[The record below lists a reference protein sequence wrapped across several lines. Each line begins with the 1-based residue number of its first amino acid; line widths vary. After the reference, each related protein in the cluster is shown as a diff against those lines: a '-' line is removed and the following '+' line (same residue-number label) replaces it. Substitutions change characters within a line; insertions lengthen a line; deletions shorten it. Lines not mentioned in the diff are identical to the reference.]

1 MDLKTFRSQY
11 PQYNSVPDQQLVDGL
26 HGKFYSQLP
35 KDEFYN
41 RIGFAPPAP
50 EAPAVTQEVPTPE
63 AVQPEAVQPEAVQ
76 EAPAVQATQQ
86 APTAEQ
92 PAPGMFDRVLNFLN
106 QPVPVSDA
114 DKLIAGS
121 LKKGFKQL
129 GEIPAQ
135 IQYAELS
142 GLQNAREAQYGK
154 NLENAPPEV
163 KARHQETAK
172 ELQRLQEEAALAGVE
187 RKAIETEYGVNP
199 LAKKL
204 EKISST
210 PEYQEGSFWDKTKQY
225 GGALLDN
232 AKDIPGYIGTLGLES
247 LPASSAT
254 IATALLTRGLTKS
267 NTLAAAS
274 AGGTSGFIEFGNNYA
289 DMREK
294 GMSHEEAWE
303 KAAVKSGV
311 IGFFD
316 AVSFGSAGK
325 AANEIM
331 KKVEQ
336 GAALAAAKQ
345 TIKGST
351 IQGAYGAAGEGGGSA
366 VIGEELDP
374 IKMGAEFAGEF
385 FLSPLEGAG
394 AYAGYKQAAQQAKTA
409 EQPKTDRDA
418 FSSAA
423 AKYQSMM
430 AEAQKFPEGSV
441 ESQEATQRAFDFF
454 ETEVSPLLEARIP
467 VETPEVPPL
476 QGDITTSTAPGIEVS
491 YARERTEPTF
501 ITDPETGEILN
512 VDPETGEV
520 LPVGDLNVDR
530 TRTGVDAGRTEPSIS
545 MPVEGAATTQGVTP
559 SDTSGLVA
567 PVGGNGRADAGK
579 GAERTALDESLT
591 PTPTEPAPAATY
603 AELPAEDKAP
613 VLQEAQ
619 QMWQAGEANLPIA
632 KAWNSL
638 PSWKR
643 DMFAAQVY
651 ENYDEITT
659 NPEAFRAAMDKVVEA
674 KKPAEA
680 KAEVTT
686 PATTTAEVFD
696 AAYFKKEFTRLKNKV
711 SAAEK
716 VERRAEMGPDKTA
729 AEQKLAKANQELDAF
744 RAKQDPLLKA
754 AVDKTIA
761 ESEEREA
768 KRATAATT
776 PAAPVEKKET
786 VPTMQEMQD
795 AGFTSYEIEN
805 LKKDYWPE
813 RYRQIKEGYKYIA
826 GEFKQVTQ
834 ADVDMIKQRNQ
845 RNQVLKTE
853 AKEKMDKA
861 FAEDPNA
868 GVSNIL
874 GSDWNSSNWSTQ
886 TPEQYQKAAYA
897 ALDRKY
903 GFLDSGV
910 AILESRLAAANKANG
925 VKETPTAPKRG
936 RPAKPKVEGEQKT
949 PKPRGRKKIELTPE
963 EQAFKDAERGVSQAE
978 ANKGSRDVDK
988 LIKFLSSEFDPANPK
1003 SPEFTKV
1010 VTQGLDPVRREYIYK
1025 LHEFATKNAY
1035 RTKPAS
1041 GGKAR
1046 DFLANSDKITQKER
1060 ADLQTRLN
1068 FEKTRPPKPSA
1079 ARRKTEGKPI
1089 QAFYRFNN
1097 ATQAIEY
1104 VMRTGTPFERTLAA
1118 RLKPFVSDVSLVI
1131 ADTQENT
1138 PNSVKDDL
1146 TDAAGVYVSRQ
1157 YGDKIYRMIVLR
1169 GENFDDPDNHG
1180 LSNVIFLH
1188 EALHAATEAKIYEA
1202 QELTDLGMPVPDQ
1215 LKELI
1220 DELLEIRVA
1229 ALTRYEQL
1237 KASGAPISPN
1247 LRHKFEKLNIA
1258 FDPKEF
1264 VAYGM
1269 TDPEIQQFLM
1279 DTPGRISKD
1288 QAREYFKNLF
1298 NRFVNSLRR
1307 AFNIGPKDQSAFQDL
1322 MLVTEGLLQEQEI
1335 EPAYSVNTELYTKK
1349 QTAVDNLR
1357 KKLSSSFSATQNNA
1371 STGKLMVE
1379 TRNVDDALR
1388 LLRATYAAMDVG
1400 KMRLVLPTLTTDDI
1414 TRWAGNR
1421 IKNLRKVNEA
1431 VDAMAGMR
1439 TKMIRDLAEK
1449 IPAWVMFNKKH
1460 EEGGKLLGDVMHAST
1475 LKNVD
1480 PTLHANVADALLN
1493 DPLIKKNTALLK
1505 SSQVTQAEART
1516 LKRQQTQR
1524 TNEITEVYKIWNK
1537 LAKYGNREGHRIY
1550 AMAKKSY
1557 ADTFELHEKLLQQKI
1572 DASKLPDDQKQK
1584 LLSSITKM
1592 FQDAKRLGV
1601 YFPLMRYGNFWFSV
1615 GKGPSGEFYM
1625 FESAIARNNFEDL
1638 RIAELQAAGDTR
1650 SKKQMKEDRDIDT
1663 GDQLDGQR
1671 ESVVESSKMLKDVFG
1686 LLESGNISDIDAVKD
1701 QIYQMYLMTLPDRD
1715 IRKKFTHR
1723 QGKTGFSADVIRNFV
1738 TSQHTAANQ
1747 LARLAHAEDVRN
1759 GIDQAYAEL
1768 AGNPDKLKLSTFVD
1782 EIALRANAEVTPRV
1796 VEGIDWNK
1804 YASIGNQI
1812 VFFYMLTS
1820 PKSALVQMTQLPIVV
1835 LPVQTAKYGASV
1847 VKVVA
1852 RYSNIFRMLG
1862 LTKKDS
1868 DGNVI
1873 TKWGQPS
1880 INDSMYIRNIKD
1892 PEYKA
1897 ALTEAWNTA
1906 NDRDIFMSTY
1916 AADMSARSRSPTEK
1930 YQGATSRAFRNAGNF
1945 ISGAFHHMERMTRE
1959 ITYMST
1965 FELEYA
1971 KARKEGLSSKE
1982 ATERGIK
1989 AGIDMT
1995 YESLFNYTEYN
2006 KPRVMKHPIGRI
2018 SFQFMTYPLQMTSFL
2033 VRNFYSMLPYLN
2045 KQDKR
2050 EAAIKFFGVIGMTT
2064 MFAGVVGLPGY
2075 SMIMGLAEGI
2085 REMLRDED
2093 DEDYDEDDDGNPL
2106 GKRSLDLWFREWFLP
2121 TYFGEESSLAAALNL
2136 TPAQAELLTR
2146 SVKLGPIPTLTD
2158 INIGSS
2164 VSLDGLWFRN
2174 DNPEK
2179 TSKGA
2184 FEQMAYDYAFGPL
2197 GSMASQLASAFD
2209 EWNNGQFNRAI
2220 ETSLPAFARGAA
2232 TAVRLGTEG
2241 AKSRKGEE
2249 VMNAEFYTTGKL
2261 LAQALGAGSTEV
2273 ADIQKAN
2280 FMAKK
2285 MVLKIET
2292 ERQNILTNLDVAM
2305 QRFDNNPTDATEK
2318 MVEKIYERIEKYNAK
2333 NGMLAITGETI
2344 ANSMAA
2350 REKTRTGSFQGLSV
2364 TKSQAPFV
2372 YPLVEKGRSQGYK

>member
-1 MDLKTFRSQY
+1 MQNPFEQFVKPAEGDNPFAQFVK
-11 PQYNSVPDQQLVDGL
+11 PQETNPFAQFVNPQEEPAA
-26 HGKFYSQLP
+26 LP
-35 KDEFYN
+35 TPEPAAPVAA
-41 RIGFAPPAP
+41 REEPVAEQAPPA
-50 EAPAVTQEVPTPE
+50 EPAQT
-63 AVQPEAVQPEAVQ
+63 
-76 EAPAVQATQQ
+76 
-86 APTAEQ
+86 
-92 PAPGMFDRVLNFLN
+92 PAPGVFDRVVNFLN
-106 QPVPVSDA
+106 QPVPVSGA

-129 GEIPAQ
+129 AQVPAATV
-135 IQYAELS
+135 YAELS
-142 GLQNAREAQYGK
+142 GLQAAREAQYGK
-154 NLENAPPEV
+154 DLENAPPKV
-163 KARHQETAK
+163 KAQYAEAAK

-204 EKISST
+204 GEISST
-210 PEYQEGSFWDKTKQY
+210 PEYQQGSFWDKTKQY
-225 GGALLDN
+225 GSALLDN

-247 LPASSAT
+247 LPASTAT
-254 IATALLTRGLTKS
+254 IATALLTRGLTRS

-336 GAALAAAKQ
+336 GAALAATKQ
-345 TIKGST
+345 TVKGST

-366 VIGEELDP
+366 VIGEDLDP
-374 IKMGAEFAGEF
+374 VKMGAEFAGEL

-418 FSSAA
+418 FDSAA
-423 AKYQSMM
+423 AEYQSMM

-441 ESQEATQRAFDFF
+441 ENQEATQRAFDFF
-454 ETEVSPLLEARIP
+454 ETNVSPLLDARIP
-467 VETPEVPPL
+467 VETPEVTPIAP
-476 QGDITTSTAPGIEVS
+476 QEEIVTSTAPGIEVS

-501 ITDPETGEILN
+501 T

-545 MPVEGAATTQGVTP
+545 MPVERAATAEGVTP
-559 SDTSGLVA
+559 SDTSGLA
-567 PVGGNGRADAGK
+567 NTVGDTRGADVGER
-579 GAERTALDESLT
+579 AERTALEEI
-591 PTPTEPAPAATY
+591 PTLTEPAPAATY
-603 AELPAEDKAP
+603 AELPVEDKAP

-619 QMWQAGEANLPIA
+619 QMWQAGEANLPMA

-651 ENYDEITT
+651 ENYDVITT
-659 NPEAFRAAMDKVVEA
+659 NPEAFRAAIDKVVEA

-680 KAEVTT
+680 KAEVKTATPATTT
-686 PATTTAEVFD
+686 PATTTPLDKALISYRDDPDVGALLLADEIAGESHIRGEMRNIASVYLTQGKDAGRKKLSAEVTDPENGFG
-696 AAYFKKEFTRLKNKV
+696 L
-711 SAAEK
+711 
-716 VERRAEMGPDKTA
+716 MG
-729 AEQKLAKANQELDAF
+729 LDNAQ
-744 RAKQDPLLKA
+744 AQDYINE
-754 AVDKTIA
+754 VDKFL
-761 ESEEREA
+761 SE
-768 KRATAATT
+768 KTDIFKPATT
-776 PAAPVEKKET
+776 PAAKKEAAAQRNVARQEAKKVEAVAST
-786 VPTMQEMQD
+786 TTPALQDIPQNILDLHKKYERMTAMANGRIPAEPNAKGVSPRPQDLKREETMSFRRLFSAVENLTGDRSGEPNAPTMQMLARLSESSR
-795 AGFTSYEIEN
+795 AEN
-805 LKKDYWPE
+805 E
-813 RYRQIKEGYKYIA
+813 R
-826 GEFKQVTQ
+826 
-834 ADVDMIKQRNQ
+834 
-845 RNQVLKTE
+845 
-853 AKEKMDKA
+853 
-861 FAEDPNA
+861 AE
-868 GVSNIL
+868 
-874 GSDWNSSNWSTQ
+874 
-886 TPEQYQKAAYA
+886 
-897 ALDRKY
+897 
-903 GFLDSGV
+903 
-910 AILESRLAAANKANG
+910 AAAPA
-925 VKETPTAPKRG
+925 PTAPKRG
-936 RPAKPKVEGEQKT
+936 RPAKPVVEGAEPKT
-949 PKPRGRKKIELTPE
+949 PKPRGRKKIQLTPE
-963 EQAFKDAERGVSQAE
+963 EQALKDAERGVNQAE
-978 ANKGSRDVDK
+978 AIKAARDVDK
-988 LIKFLSSEFDPANPK
+988 LIKFLSSEFDPANTK
-1003 SPEFTKV
+1003 SPDFTKV
-1010 VTQGLDPVRREYIYK
+1010 ATQGLDSVRREYIYK
-1025 LHEFATKNAY
+1025 LNEFATKNAY

-1046 DFLANSDKITQKER
+1046 DFLASSDKITQKER

-1079 ARRKTEGKPI
+1079 ARSKSSGKVNP
-1089 QAFYRFNN
+1089 ALYEFET
-1097 ATQAIEY
+1097 ATQAINHII
-1104 VMRTGTPFERTLAA
+1104 TNGTPFERLLAA
-1118 RLKPFVSDVSLVI
+1118 RLKPFVTDVNLSI
-1131 ADTQENT
+1131 ATTKEDTPEKIALLIEN
-1138 PNSVKDDL
+1138 PKKNIS
-1146 TDAAGVYVSRQ
+1146 ASGVYSSARF
-1157 YGDKIYRMIVLR
+1157 GDKIHRMIVLR
-1169 GENFDDPDNHG
+1169 GENFGSDPSLQGVN
-1180 LSNVIFLH
+1180 NTIFLH
-1188 EALHAATEAKIYEA
+1188 EALHAATEAKIYQW
-1202 QELTDLGMPVPDQ
+1202 QELTNAGKPVPPGLQ
-1215 LKELI
+1215 QAISGLFSTM
-1220 DELLEIRVA
+1220 A
-1229 ALTRYEQL
+1229 AAQIAYEDLQ
-1237 KASGAPISPN
+1237 ASGKPIPPN
-1247 LRHKFEKLNIA
+1247 LRHKMEELDVANDIT
-1258 FDPKEF
+1258 EF
-1264 VAYGM
+1264 VTYGL
-1269 TDPEIQQFLM
+1269 TDADMQNFLLA
-1279 DTPGRISKD
+1279 TPGSVRKD
-1288 QAREYFKNLF
+1288 QAAGFFKNLF
-1298 NRFVNSLRR
+1298 SRFVNDMRKM
-1307 AFNIGPKDQSAFQDL
+1307 FKMDDKHKSALQDL
-1322 MLVTEGLLQEQEI
+1322 MLVTEGLIQEQYY
-1335 EPAYSVNTELYTKK
+1335 EPVQSVNTVELYTKK
-1349 QTAVDNLR
+1349 QTAIDNLR

-1400 KMRLVLPTLTTDDI
+1400 KMRLILPTLTTEDI
-1414 TRWAGNR
+1414 TRWAGDR

-1449 IPAWVMFNKKH
+1449 IPAWVTFNKKY

-1480 PTLHANVADALLN
+1480 PMLHANVADALLN

-1572 DASKLPDDQKQK
+1572 DDSKLPADQKQK
-1584 LLSSITKM
+1584 LLASITKM

-1650 SKKQMKEDRDIDT
+1650 SKEQMKKDMDIDT

-1747 LARLAHAEDVRN
+1747 LTRLAYAEDVRN

-1782 EIALRANAEVTPRV
+1782 EIALRANAEVTPKV

-1847 VKVVA
+1847 FKVVA

-1930 YQGATSRAFRNAGNF
+1930 YQGATSRAFRNVGNF

-1989 AGIDMT
+1989 ASIDMT

-2006 KPRVMKHPIGRI
+2006 KPRVMKHPLGRI
-2018 SFQFMTYPLQMTSFL
+2018 PFQFMTYPLQMTSFL

-2050 EAAIKFFGVIGMTT
+2050 EAAIKFFGVLGMTT

-2146 SVKLGPIPTLTD
+2146 SVKLGPIPALTD

-2220 ETSLPAFARGAA
+2220 EKSLPAFARGAA

-2280 FMAKK
+2280 FMAKQ

-2318 MVEKIYERIEKYNAK
+2318 AVEKIYERIEKYNAK

-2350 REKTRTGSFQGLSV
+2350 REKTRSGSFQGLSV